1 MRVNWVCCEEG
12 GAGAALRLRGLT
24 QPESEVKSETNI
36 LYMSQHISREGA
48 NLAECASLKKTESNL
63 HRYRRRVLRMPLS
76 QHQTWR

>member
-12 GAGAALRLRGLT
+12 GAGAGAVLRLRGLT

-48 NLAECASLKKTESNL
+48 NLAECDSRKKTESNL
-63 HRYRRRVLRMPLS
+63 TRGIGGVF
-76 QHQTWR
+76 